1 MTLPQ
6 HRSVLLRPSNGG
18 LIQHLAEIAAEFAA
32 AGNMQAAKEC
42 VELAYLVA
50 DSHETGSEAYSLRM
64 AA

>member
-1 MTLPQ
+1 MTLQ
-6 HRSVLLRPSNGG
+6 KYRSVLQRPSDGG

-50 DSHETGSEAYSLRM
+50 DGHQTGSEACSLRM